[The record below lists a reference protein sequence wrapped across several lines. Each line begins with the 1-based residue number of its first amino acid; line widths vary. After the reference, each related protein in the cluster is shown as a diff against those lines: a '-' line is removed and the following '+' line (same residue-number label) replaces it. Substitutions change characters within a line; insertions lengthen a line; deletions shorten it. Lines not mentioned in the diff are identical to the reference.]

1 MSQFPPIKISM
12 LMDSGVECQ
21 GEIFRK
27 VLDVPVR
34 GDYVQVWVKF
44 VDAAFQDRFIGD
56 DSITSI
62 EFVRDVK
69 IGNEPMLFQ

>member
-1 MSQFPPIKISM
+1 M

-27 VLDVPVR
+27 VLDIPVG
-34 GDYVQVWVKF
+34 GDYVQMWVRF
-44 VDAAFQDRFIGD
+44 VDDALQDRFIGD

-62 EFVRDVK
+62 EFVRAVK